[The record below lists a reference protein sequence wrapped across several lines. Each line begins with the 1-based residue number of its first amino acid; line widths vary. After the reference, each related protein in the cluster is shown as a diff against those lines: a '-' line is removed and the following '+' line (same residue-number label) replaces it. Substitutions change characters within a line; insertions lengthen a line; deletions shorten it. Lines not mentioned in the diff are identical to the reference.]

1 MNSIEKGTL
10 YVVATPIGNLQ
21 DITYRAVSILSSAD
35 VILAEDTRMTA
46 KLLTNLNIRGDQKLI
61 SCHDFNEESRVEYVK
76 ELLGNDNSVV
86 LVSDAGTPLISD
98 PGYKIVA
105 SLRNSGHKVVPVP
118 GVSALITALSAAG
131 LPSDSFLFKGF
142 LSAKQAK
149 RQQQIRDLQLANAT
163 VIIYESVHRITYLLD
178 DLLEI
183 MPHNNIVVAKEL
195 TKQFE
200 KFVAGSVEEVCDFF
214 KNNPDIIRG
223 EFVVVIDCNN
233 SNDISDQSSNL
244 CVDIDDL
251 LKDLLDDM
259 PVKKAV
265 KLVVKLTG
273 AKKNDIYERALTVK
287 KDI

>member
-1 MNSIEKGTL
+1 MNSIEKGIL

-35 VILAEDTRMTA
+35 VILAEDTRMTI

-76 ELLGNDNSVV
+76 ELLSNDNSIA

-200 KFVAGSVEEVCDFF
+200 KFVAGSVEEVYDFF
-214 KNNPDIIRG
+214 KSNPDIIRG
-223 EFVVVIDCNN
+223 EFVVIIDCNN
-233 SNDISDQSSNL
+233 TNDITDQSNL
-244 CVDIDDL
+244 NVDIDDL
-251 LKDLLDDM
+251 LKDLLEDM

-273 AKKNDIYERALTVK
+273 AKKNDIYERALAVK

>member
-21 DITYRAVSILSSAD
+21 DITYRAVSVLSSVD

-76 ELLGNDNSVV
+76 ELLDNDNSIA
-86 LVSDAGTPLISD
+86 LVGDAGTPLISD
-98 PGYKIVA
+98 PGYKIVV
-105 SLRNSGHKVVPVP
+105 SLRNNGYKVVPVP

-142 LSAKQAK
+142 LSAKQVK

-163 VIIYESVHRITYLLD
+163 VIIYESVHRIRYLLS

-200 KFVAGSVEEVCDFF
+200 KFVAGSVEEAHKFF
-214 KNNPDIIRG
+214 KDNQDIVRG
-223 EFVVVIDCNN
+223 EFVVIVDCNN
-233 SNDISDQSSNL
+233 GEVYKQNNL
-244 CVDIDDL
+244 KVDIDDL
-251 LKDLLDDM
+251 LKDLLEDI

-273 AKKNDIYERALTVK
+273 AKKNGIYERALAIK
-287 KDI
+287 KEVTG

>member
-21 DITYRAVSILSSAD
+21 DITYRAMNILSSAD

-76 ELLGNDNSVV
+76 ELLGNDNSIA

-105 SLRNSGHKVVPVP
+105 SLRNSGYKVVPVP

-142 LSAKQAK
+142 LSAKQTK

-163 VIIYESVHRITYLLD
+163 VIIYESVHRIRYLLD

-200 KFVAGSVEEVCDFF
+200 KFVAGSVEGVCDFF

-233 SNDISDQSSNL
+233 TNDINDQSNL
-244 CVDIDDL
+244 NVDINDL
-251 LKDLLDDM
+251 LKDLLEDM

-273 AKKNDIYERALTVK
+273 AKKNDIYERALEVK

>member
-1 MNSIEKGTL
+1 MNSIEKGNL

-21 DITYRAVSILSSAD
+21 DITYRAVSILSSVD

-61 SCHDFNEESRVEYVK
+61 SCHDFNEESRIEYVK
-76 ELLGNDNSVV
+76 ELLGDDNSIA

-105 SLRNSGHKVVPVP
+105 SLRNSGYKVIPVP

-142 LSAKQAK
+142 LSAKQVK

-163 VIIYESVHRITYLLD
+163 VIIYESVHRIRYLLD

-233 SNDISDQSSNL
+233 TNDIGDQSNL
-244 CVDIDDL
+244 NVDINDL
-251 LKDLLDDM
+251 LKDLLEDM

-273 AKKNDIYERALTVK
+273 AKKNDIYERALEVK